1 MAQGITIRL
10 LVEGFLG
17 SSLAWVRI
25 FYRKRP
31 TYTFLVESAL
41 RELSEVSIV
50 RSFGKE
56 CEVLSSVDMSPKHQ
70 DTISG
75 RTTTSETRERL
86 DNDFVTRGVVELVH
100 VELPLQ

>member
-1 MAQGITIRL
+1 MIGRLLKMFLLQTCVQHTIYHDYYTICIAHNRHMAQGIATRL

-41 RELSEVSIV
+41 RE
-50 RSFGKE
+50 
-56 CEVLSSVDMSPKHQ
+56 
-70 DTISG
+70 
-75 RTTTSETRERL
+75 
-86 DNDFVTRGVVELVH
+86 
-100 VELPLQ
+100 